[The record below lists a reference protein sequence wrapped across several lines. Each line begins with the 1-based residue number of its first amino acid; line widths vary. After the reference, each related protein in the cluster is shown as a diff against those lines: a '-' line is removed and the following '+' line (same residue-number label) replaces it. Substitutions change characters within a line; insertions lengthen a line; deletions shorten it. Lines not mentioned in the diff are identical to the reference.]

1 MGRKIFAVIE
11 VDEERAEE
19 LRPDTAPGDYLE
31 REFERLEQRG
41 ISLTNWLI
49 SDEDDVLR
57 WARYIDY
64 LIEWAFEHSG
74 EEFDK
79 MSPASYDEWCN
90 NEDTY

>member
-11 VDEERAEE
+11 VDEERAEK
-19 LRPDTAPGDYLE
+19 LMTDATPGDYLE

-41 ISLTNWLI
+41 ISLKNWLI

-64 LIEWAFEHSG
+64 LVEWAFEHSG

-79 MSPASYDEWCN
+79 MSPGSYDEWCN
-90 NEDTY
+90 NEEKY

>member
-1 MGRKIFAVIE
+1 MTDA
-11 VDEERAEE
+11 
-19 LRPDTAPGDYLE
+19 TPGDYLE

-41 ISLTNWLI
+41 ISLKNWLI

-64 LIEWAFEHSG
+64 LVEWVFEHSG
-74 EEFDK
+74 EELDK

-90 NEDTY
+90 NEEKY